1 MSKVS
6 ANIIVELEQ
15 CIPSILSLY
24 GLKGGVG
31 KTTTTANIARL
42 LAEQGNKVFIIDADI
57 NTPSM
62 NTEFEGE
69 HPQENIWVH
78 SSGNMFA
85 QFIYLEKSMVRQYLE
100 SAKKKLK
107 QIKPDFVLID
117 TPPSVTNVHIELLS
131 RVKVSY
137 ILFVTQPT
145 KLSNQDVL
153 RTMDFFHE
161 KCGRVNCGVVENMCY
176 DNEKREYPIKLVA
189 QIPMQDK
196 MNTDNLLLNAKSE
209 FQKIVDEV
217 ATSESVVMEEYSTEN
232 GYDES
237 FDIVDMYLTGAR
249 SSYIAHELKYDNG
262 TEKTL
267 NLQVPKFLSVRT
279 WDKVRHYIRNHDD
292 TGFNF
297 DARIDKCDERVVGR
311 MVNHFKNDNNAY
323 FMVINAPN
331 TEIHLIT
338 GEIGICSLLTGQRYH
353 YELPRVSYQ
362 TSRGNVVLFPDEIMP
377 VDIDLLQQ
385 QINEGYLMLSDGRYI
400 PPKET
405 VEQCFNAYGN
415 RVGLLDGWERIYDDW
430 MK

>member
-1 MSKVS
+1 MK
-6 ANIIVELEQ
+6 AIIVY
-15 CIPSILSLY
+15 S
-24 GLKGGVG
+24 GKGGVG

-209 FQKIVDEV
+209 SQKIVDEV

>member
-1 MSKVS
+1 MK
-6 ANIIVELEQ
+6 AIIVY
-15 CIPSILSLY
+15 S
-24 GLKGGVG
+24 GKGGVG

-176 DNEKREYPIKLVA
+176 DNEKREYPITLVA

>member
-1 MSKVS
+1 MKAV
-6 ANIIVELEQ
+6 IIY
-15 CIPSILSLY
+15 S
-24 GLKGGVG
+24 GKGGVG
-31 KTTTTANIARL
+31 KTTTTANMARL
-42 LAEQGNKVFIIDADI
+42 LAEQGHRVFIIDADI

-62 NTEFEGE
+62 NTEFEGD

-78 SSGNMFA
+78 SSGNMFDK
-85 QFIYLEKSMVRQYLE
+85 FIYLEKSMVRQYLE
-100 SAKKKLK
+100 MAKRKLRT
-107 QIKPDFVLID
+107 INPDFVLID

-137 ILFVTQPT
+137 VLFVTQPT

-161 KCGRVNCGVVENMCY
+161 KCGKVKCGIVENMCY

-196 MNTDNLLLNAKSE
+196 MNTGNLLYNAKPE

-217 ATSESVVMEEYSTEN
+217 VESESILLEEYSTGN

-237 FDIVDMYLTGAR
+237 FDIVEMCLTGSR
-249 SSYIAHELKYDNG
+249 KSYVQHELKYDDG

-267 NLQVPKFLSVRT
+267 NLPAPKFLSVRT
-279 WDKVRHYIRNHDD
+279 WDHVRHYILNHDY

-297 DARIDKCDERVVGR
+297 DARIEKCDTEIVGR
-311 MVNHFKNDNNAY
+311 MVNHFKNDENAY

-338 GEIGICSLLTGQRYH
+338 GEIGICSLLTCQCGH
-353 YELPRVSYQ
+353 YELPRISYQ
-362 TSRGNVVLFPDEIMP
+362 TSKGDVVLFPDEVMP
-377 VDIDLLQQ
+377 VGMELLQQ
-385 QINEGYLMLSDGRYI
+385 QINDGYTMLSDGRYF
-400 PPKET
+400 PAKET
-405 VEQCFNAYGN
+405 VEQCYNAFGS
-415 RVGLLDGWERIYDDW
+415 RVGLFDNWEEIYDEW
-430 MK
+430 MN

>member
-1 MSKVS
+1 MK
-6 ANIIVELEQ
+6 AII
-15 CIPSILSLY
+15 IYS
-24 GLKGGVG
+24 GKGGVG

-232 GYDES
+232 EYDES

-311 MVNHFKNDNNAY
+311 MVNHFKNDDNAY

>member
-1 MSKVS
+1 MK
-6 ANIIVELEQ
+6 AIIVY
-15 CIPSILSLY
+15 S
-24 GLKGGVG
+24 GKGGVG

-232 GYDES
+232 EYDES

-338 GEIGICSLLTGQRYH
+338 GEIGICSLLTEQRYH

>member
-1 MSKVS
+1 MK
-6 ANIIVELEQ
+6 AIIVY
-15 CIPSILSLY
+15 S
-24 GLKGGVG
+24 GKGGVG

-249 SSYIAHELKYDNG
+249 SSYITHELKYDNG

-311 MVNHFKNDNNAY
+311 MVNHFKNDDNAY

>member
-1 MSKVS
+1 MK
-6 ANIIVELEQ
+6 AIIVY
-15 CIPSILSLY
+15 S
-24 GLKGGVG
+24 GKGGVG

-338 GEIGICSLLTGQRYH
+338 GEIGICSLLTGQRYY

>member
-1 MSKVS
+1 MK
-6 ANIIVELEQ
+6 AIIVY
-15 CIPSILSLY
+15 S
-24 GLKGGVG
+24 GKGGVG

-62 NTEFEGE
+62 STEFEGE

-161 KCGRVNCGVVENMCY
+161 RCGKVKCGIVENMCY

-196 MNTDNLLLNAKSE
+196 MNTDNLLSNAKSE
-209 FQKIVDEV
+209 FQKIVDEISV
-217 ATSESVVMEEYSTEN
+217 SESVVLEEYSTAN
-232 GYDES
+232 GYDEN
-237 FDIVDMYLTGAR
+237 FDITNMSLMQNRRKYVQ
-249 SSYIAHELKYDNG
+249 HELKYDDG
-262 TEKTL
+262 TERTL
-267 NLQVPKFLSVRT
+267 NLPAPKFLSVRT
-279 WDKVRHYIRNHDD
+279 WEKVRRYIKYHDD

-297 DARIDKCDERVVGR
+297 DARIDKCDERIVGR
-311 MVNHFKNDNNAY
+311 MVNHFKNDDNAY

-338 GEIGICSLLTGQRYH
+338 GEIGICSLLTGQRYY
-353 YELPRVSYQ
+353 YELPRVNYQ

-405 VEQCFNAYGN
+405 VEQCFNAYGS

>member
-1 MSKVS
+1 MK
-6 ANIIVELEQ
+6 AIIVY
-15 CIPSILSLY
+15 S
-24 GLKGGVG
+24 GKGGVG

-161 KCGRVNCGVVENMCY
+161 RCGKVKCGIVENMCY

-196 MNTDNLLLNAKSE
+196 MNTDNLLSNAKSE
-209 FQKIVDEV
+209 FQKIVDEISV
-217 ATSESVVMEEYSTEN
+217 SESVVLEEYSTAN

-237 FDIVDMYLTGAR
+237 FDITNMSLMQNRRKYVQ
-249 SSYIAHELKYDNG
+249 HELKYDDG
-262 TEKTL
+262 TERTL
-267 NLQVPKFLSVRT
+267 NLTAPKFLSVRT
-279 WDKVRHYIRNHDD
+279 WEKVRRYIKYHDD

-297 DARIDKCDERVVGR
+297 DARIDKCDERIVGR
-311 MVNHFKNDNNAY
+311 MVNHFKNDDNAY

-353 YELPRVSYQ
+353 YELPRVNYQ

-405 VEQCFNAYGN
+405 VEQCFNAYGS

>member
-1 MSKVS
+1 MK
-6 ANIIVELEQ
+6 AIIVY
-15 CIPSILSLY
+15 S
-24 GLKGGVG
+24 GKGGVG

-42 LAEQGNKVFIIDADI
+42 LAEQGHKVFIIDADI

-78 SSGNMFA
+78 SSGNMFDK
-85 QFIYLEKSMVRQYLE
+85 FIYLEKSMVRQYLE
-100 SAKKKLK
+100 MAKRKLR
-107 QIKPDFVLID
+107 QINPDFVLID

-137 ILFVTQPT
+137 VLFVTQPT

-161 KCGRVNCGVVENMCY
+161 RCGRVNCGVVENMCY
-176 DNEKREYPIKLVA
+176 DNEQRKYPIKLVA

-196 MNTDNLLLNAKSE
+196 MNTDNLLSNAKSE

-217 ATSESVVMEEYSTEN
+217 VTSESVVLEEYSTQN

-237 FDIVDMYLTGAR
+237 FDIVDMSLMIGR
-249 SSYIAHELKYDNG
+249 KKYIQHELKYDDG

-267 NLQVPKFLSVRT
+267 NLPVPKFLSVRT
-279 WDKVRHYIRNHDD
+279 WDKVRKYIKYHDD

-297 DARIDKCDERVVGR
+297 DARIDKCDTEIVGR
-311 MVNHFKNDNNAY
+311 MVNHFKNDENAY

-331 TEIHLIT
+331 TELHLIT
-338 GEIGICSLLTGQRYH
+338 GEIGMCSLLTGQRYH
-353 YELPRVSYQ
+353 YEIPRVSYQ
-362 TSRGNVVLFPDEIMP
+362 TGKGSVVLFPDEIMP
-377 VDIDLLQQ
+377 VNMEMLQQ
-385 QINEGYLMLSDGRYI
+385 MINEGYVMLSDGRYL

-405 VEQCFNAYGN
+405 VEQCYNAFGS
-415 RVGLLDGWERIYDDW
+415 RVGLLGGWEKVYDEW
-430 MK
+430 LK

>member
-1 MSKVS
+1 MK
-6 ANIIVELEQ
+6 AIIVY
-15 CIPSILSLY
+15 S
-24 GLKGGVG
+24 GKGGVG
-31 KTTTTANIARL
+31 KTTTTVNIARL

>member
-1 MSKVS
+1 MK
-6 ANIIVELEQ
+6 AIIVY
-15 CIPSILSLY
+15 S
-24 GLKGGVG
+24 GKGGVG

-161 KCGRVNCGVVENMCY
+161 RCGKVKCGIVENMCY

-196 MNTDNLLLNAKSE
+196 MNTDNLLSNAKSE
-209 FQKIVDEV
+209 FQKIVDEISV
-217 ATSESVVMEEYSTEN
+217 SESVVLEEYSTAN
-232 GYDES
+232 GYDEN
-237 FDIVDMYLTGAR
+237 FDITNMSLMQNRRKYVQ
-249 SSYIAHELKYDNG
+249 HELKYDDG
-262 TEKTL
+262 TERTL
-267 NLQVPKFLSVRT
+267 NLPAPKFLSVRT
-279 WDKVRHYIRNHDD
+279 WEKVRRYIKYHDD

-297 DARIDKCDERVVGR
+297 DARIDKCDERIVGR
-311 MVNHFKNDNNAY
+311 MVNHFKNDDNAY

-338 GEIGICSLLTGQRYH
+338 GEIGICSLLTEQRYY
-353 YELPRVSYQ
+353 YELPRVNYQ

-405 VEQCFNAYGN
+405 VEQCFNAYGS

>member
-1 MSKVS
+1 MKAV
-6 ANIIVELEQ
+6 IIY
-15 CIPSILSLY
+15 S
-24 GLKGGVG
+24 GKGGVG
-31 KTTTTANIARL
+31 KTTTTANMARL
-42 LAEQGNKVFIIDADI
+42 LAEQGHRVFIIDADI

-62 NTEFEGE
+62 NTEFEGD

-78 SSGNMFA
+78 SSGNMFDK
-85 QFIYLEKSMVRQYLE
+85 FIYLEKSMVRQYLE
-100 SAKKKLK
+100 MAKRKLRT
-107 QIKPDFVLID
+107 INPDFVLID

-137 ILFVTQPT
+137 VLFVTQPT

-161 KCGRVNCGVVENMCY
+161 KCGKVKCGIVENMCY

-196 MNTDNLLLNAKSE
+196 MNTGNLLYNAKPE

-217 ATSESVVMEEYSTEN
+217 VESESILLEEYSTEN

-237 FDIVDMYLTGAR
+237 FDIVEMCLTG
-249 SSYIAHELKYDNG
+249 SLKSYVQHELKYDDG

-267 NLQVPKFLSVRT
+267 NLPAPKFLSVRT
-279 WDKVRHYIRNHDD
+279 WDHVRHYIFNHDY

-297 DARIDKCDERVVGR
+297 DARIEKCDTEIVGR
-311 MVNHFKNDNNAY
+311 MVNHFKNDENAY

-353 YELPRVSYQ
+353 YEIPRVSYQ
-362 TSRGNVVLFPDEIMP
+362 TSKGNVVLFPDEVMP
-377 VDIDLLQQ
+377 VDIDMLQQ
-385 QINEGYLMLSDGRYI
+385 MINEGYVVLSDGRYL

-405 VEQCFNAYGN
+405 VECCYNTFGS
-415 RVGLLDGWERIYDDW
+415 RVGLLDGWGKVYDAW
-430 MK
+430 MN